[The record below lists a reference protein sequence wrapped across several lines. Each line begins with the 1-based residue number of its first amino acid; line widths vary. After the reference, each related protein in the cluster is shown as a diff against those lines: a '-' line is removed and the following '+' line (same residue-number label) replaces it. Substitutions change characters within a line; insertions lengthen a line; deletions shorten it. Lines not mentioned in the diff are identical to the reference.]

1 MKGKVYVSQV
11 TNPLSE
17 TLNSVV
23 LNKQRENNNI
33 DYIKVLFLCKGGYLG
48 RCIKLTEYVFFV
60 WYHKLQ

>member
-33 DYIKVLFLCKGGYLG
+33 DYIKVLL
-48 RCIKLTEYVFFV
+48 
-60 WYHKLQ
+60 LQNI